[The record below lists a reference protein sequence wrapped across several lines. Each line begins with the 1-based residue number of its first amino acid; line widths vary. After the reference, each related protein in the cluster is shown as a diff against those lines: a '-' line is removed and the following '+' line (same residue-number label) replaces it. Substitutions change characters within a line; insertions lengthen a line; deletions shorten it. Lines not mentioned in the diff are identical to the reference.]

1 MPFYECE
8 VFLRSSHRVSRH
20 LQLKVTTNSFG
31 KKYIR
36 ELVRLP
42 LGESDVG
49 TVSLQE
55 MGLIRTVTLVFIIAL
70 NYGFTLAS
78 TTTPTTGKAP
88 LLKPE
93 DDLPLESIKVNEGS
107 KLRLRCKVSG
117 DPRPFT
123 TWYKDGEKIK
133 PRNDKRLRINRNS
146 LLIVQPREQDSGL
159 YSCHKQNQYGEVW
172 KNYSLTVKNEKKS
185 LESNSVDCKTT
196 GPPQFKDKSD
206 LNEWIARP
214 SQAPVDFKC
223 NVCGNPEP
231 NVTWYVSGRRIDASV
246 IGAKYKVKKKTSLTV
261 ESLTKKDA
269 GNYTCVAQNEHGS
282 INHTY
287 ELKVIDRV
295 LTKPVIQGPVNQTVT
310 YRDDVK
316 FECIVVMSDLQPHIQ
331 WLKHYQVNGSFTNED
346 EEPYVHIIQQS
357 SFNLT
362 RPEILYI
369 RNVTYEDAGWYT
381 CLVTNS
387 MGRAYQSAWLTVEE
401 PVPES
406 AKVIQQ
412 FPPPRNNMTLVI
424 IITVV
429 CSSVLLVVLVI
440 FAVCWRRWKL
450 RGKKFTNVK
459 RVIVMR
465 PNEIYYPNKIGQE
478 GQALIVPQVRI
489 EQTNQRRRLSSDLTV
504 MSEYDLP
511 LDKNWEFSRERLVM
525 GKTLGEG
532 AFGVVIK
539 GDAHGISGKNGVT
552 TVAVKMLKED
562 ATDRE
567 LTDLIQEMEVMKLIG
582 SHKNIINLLGC
593 CTQNGPL
600 YVIVEFAP
608 NGNLRDFLRSRR
620 PPNSGYE
627 KPVGEDNTSK
637 ETLSEKDLISFSY
650 QIARGMDYL
659 SSRQCIHRDLA
670 ARNVLVAEDY
680 VLKIADF
687 GLTRNVTNID
697 YYRKTGDGRLPVK
710 WMAPEALFDRKYTSK
725 SDVWSY
731 GVLLWEIFTLGG
743 NPYPSVPVERLF
755 ELLRSGHRMER
766 PPYAS
771 KEMYNLMSNCWSD
784 APARRPTFLSLVK
797 DLDKMLTCRG
807 EVSDDRM
814 KNAGKC
820 LARII
825 HEYLDL
831 EPGVM
836 PLLETH
842 ISTSDSQYSSMS
854 RSCSSVSDEVI
865 SHTNSSSDSDKEEVS

>member
-1 MPFYECE
+1 M
-8 VFLRSSHRVSRH
+8 
-20 LQLKVTTNSFG
+20 G
-31 KKYIR
+31 YI
-36 ELVRLP
+36 
-42 LGESDVG
+42 
-49 TVSLQE
+49 Q
-55 MGLIRTVTLVFIIAL
+55 TLVITCIIVL
-70 NYGFTLAS
+70 NLSYEIAS
-78 TTTPTTGKAP
+78 TTTTKSTGAPPRLRENDPTV
-88 LLKPE
+88 
-93 DDLPLESIKVNEGS
+93 ESIKVKEGS
-107 KLRLRCKVSG
+107 KLKLRCRALG
-117 DPRPFT
+117 NPRPYT
-123 TWYKDGEKIK
+123 VWYKDGERLKT
-133 PRNDKRLRINRNS
+133 RNNDRLKVNKNS
-146 LLIVQPREQDSGL
+146 LLITQPREEDSGQ
-159 YSCHKQNQYGEVW
+159 YSCHRENQFGEAW
-172 KNYSLTVKNEKKS
+172 KNYTLIVKNEKPIVDK
-185 LESNSVDCKTT
+185 NVDCEKV
-196 GPPQFKDKSD
+196 GPPQFKDKGE

-214 SQAPVDFKC
+214 SQASVDFKC
-223 NVCGNPEP
+223 SVCGSPEP
-231 NVTWYVSGRRIDASV
+231 NITWYVGGRQINSAVSG
-246 IGAKYKVKKKTSLTV
+246 GKYKVKRKISLVV
-261 ESLTKKDA
+261 EGLTKKDA
-269 GNYTCVAQNEHGS
+269 TEYTCVAQNEHGY
-282 INHTY
+282 INHTF

-295 LTKPVIQGPVNQTVT
+295 LTKPVIHGPVNQTVT
-310 YRDDVK
+310 YMDDVK
-316 FECIVVMSDLQPHIQ
+316 FECKVVMSDLQPHIQ
-331 WLKHYQVNGSFTNED
+331 WLKHYQVNGSFENENED
-346 EEPYVHIIQQS
+346 PYVHIIQQS

-362 RPEILYI
+362 KPEILYI

-387 MGRAYQSAWLTVEE
+387 MGRAFQSAWLTVEDSKCDNCTNSTDDSRLE

-412 FPPPRNNMTLVI
+412 VPLPRNNMTM
-424 IITVV
+424 IITIVSVV
-429 CSSVLLVVLVI
+429 CSTLLLVVGIVAI
-440 FAVCWRRWKL
+440 VCCRRWNL
-450 RGKKFTNVK
+450 RHKKFANVK

-465 PNEIYYPNKIGQE
+465 PNEIYYPNKIGAE

-489 EQTNQRRRLSSDLTV
+489 ETTNQRRRLSSDLTV

-511 LDKNWEFSRERLVM
+511 LDKTWEFTRERLVM

-539 GDAHGISGKNGVT
+539 ADAHGISGKNGAV

-608 NGNLRDFLRSRR
+608 HGNLRDFLRSRR

-627 KPVGEDNTSK
+627 KPVGEENPQK

-659 SSRQCIHRDLA
+659 SQRQCIHRDLA

-771 KEMYNLMSNCWSD
+771 KEMYSLMSYCWAD
-784 APARRPTFLSLVK
+784 APTRRPTFLSLVK
-797 DLDKMLTCRG
+797 DLDKMLTSRG
-807 EVSDDRM
+807 E
-814 KNAGKC
+814 
-820 LARII
+820 
-825 HEYLDL
+825 EYLDL
-831 EPGVM
+831 EPGVT
-836 PLLETH
+836 PLETH
-842 ISTSDSQYSSMS
+842 VSTSDSQYSSMS
-854 RSCSSVSDEVI
+854 RSCSSVSDDVI
-865 SHTNSSSDSDKEEVS
+865 SHTNSSSTCSSDSDKEDAV

>member
-1 MPFYECE
+1 MGFI
-8 VFLRSSHRVSRH
+8 
-20 LQLKVTTNSFG
+20 Q
-31 KKYIR
+31 
-36 ELVRLP
+36 
-42 LGESDVG
+42 
-49 TVSLQE
+49 TVSIVVIIVSINLIFVSTVPSTQSTGEAPRLKQDDPAQE
-55 MGLIRTVTLVFIIAL
+55 SMT
-70 NYGFTLAS
+70 
-78 TTTPTTGKAP
+78 
-88 LLKPE
+88 
-93 DDLPLESIKVNEGS
+93 VNEGS
-107 KLRLRCKVSG
+107 KVRLKCRVSG
-117 DPRPFT
+117 RPRPYII
-123 TWYKDGEKIK
+123 WYKNGKKLK
-133 PRNDKRLRINRNS
+133 PREDKRLKVNKNT
-146 LLIVQPREQDSGL
+146 LLITQPREKDSGQ
-159 YSCHKQNQYGEVW
+159 YSCYRENQYGHVW
-172 KNYSLTVKNEKKS
+172 KNYSLTIMNEK
-185 LESNSVDCKTT
+185 ESEEPKFVDCNTD
-196 GPPQFKDKSD
+196 GPPQFKDRSK

-214 SQAPVDFKC
+214 AQASVDFQC
-223 NVCGNPEP
+223 DVCGSPEP
-231 NVTWYVSGRRIDASV
+231 NVTWYFKDQRIDLRIS
-246 IGAKYKVKKKTSLTV
+246 GPAKYKVKRKTSLVVDKLTV
-261 ESLTKKDA
+261 LDA
-269 GNYTCVAQNEHGS
+269 GEYTCVGQNEHGS
-282 INHTY
+282 VNHTF

-310 YRDDVK
+310 YMDDVR
-316 FECIVVMSDLQPHIQ
+316 FDCIVVMSDLQPHIQ
-331 WLKHYQVNGSFTNED
+331 WLKHYEVNGTYINED
-346 EEPYVHIIQQS
+346 NEPYVHIIQQS

-362 RPEILYI
+362 KPETLFI

-381 CLVTNS
+381 CLVTNA
-387 MGRAYQSAWLTVEE
+387 MGRAFQSAWLTVEDSKCDNCTNSTDDSLHE
-401 PVPES
+401 PPPQL
-406 AKVIQQ
+406 AQVIQQ
-412 FPPPRNNMTLVI
+412 LPSSRKNMTIVI
-424 IITVV
+424 IIIVICSTLVLIVIVIAVV
-429 CSSVLLVVLVI
+429 C
-440 FAVCWRRWKL
+440 FRKWKI
-450 RGKKFTNVK
+450 RNKKFTNVK

-489 EQTNQRRRLSSDLTV
+489 EQTNQRRRLSSDFTV

-511 LDKNWEFSRERLVM
+511 LDKTWEISREKLKM

-532 AFGVVIK
+532 AFGVVIMA
-539 GDAHGISGKNGVT
+539 DAQSINGKNGAT

-608 NGNLRDFLRSRR
+608 HGNLRDFLRSRR

-627 KPVGEDNTSK
+627 KPVGEENSTK

-650 QIARGMDYL
+650 QVARGMDYL

-771 KEMYNLMSNCWSD
+771 KELYNLMSTCWMD
-784 APARRPTFLSLVK
+784 APTRRPTFLSLVK
-797 DLDKMLTCRG
+797 DLDKMLTSRG
-807 EVSDDRM
+807 EVSEDRM
-814 KNAGKC
+814 KSAGKC

-831 EPGVM
+831 EPGVT
-836 PLLETH
+836 PLEMH
-842 ISTSDSQYSSMS
+842 VSTSDSQYSSMS

-865 SHTNSSSDSDKEEVS
+865 SHTNISSTCSSDSDKEEVS

>member
-1 MPFYECE
+1 M
-8 VFLRSSHRVSRH
+8 
-20 LQLKVTTNSFG
+20 G
-31 KKYIR
+31 YI
-36 ELVRLP
+36 
-42 LGESDVG
+42 
-49 TVSLQE
+49 Q
-55 MGLIRTVTLVFIIAL
+55 TLVITYIIVL
-70 NYGFTLAS
+70 NLSSEIAS
-78 TTTPTTGKAP
+78 TTTTKSTGAP
-88 LLKPE
+88 PRLKE
-93 DDLPLESIKVNEGS
+93 DDPVVESITVKAGPKS
-107 KLRLRCKVSG
+107 KLKLRCRMQG
-117 DPRPFT
+117 DPRPYT
-123 TWYKDGEKIK
+123 VWYKNG
-133 PRNDKRLRINRNS
+133 KRLQTRDNDRLKVNRNS
-146 LLIVQPREQDSGL
+146 LLIVEPREEDSGQ
-159 YSCHKQNQYGEVW
+159 YSCHRENQYGEAW
-172 KNYSLTVKNEKKS
+172 KNYTLTVKNEKKIVDVS
-185 LESNSVDCKTT
+185 DVDCK
-196 GPPQFKDKSD
+196 GPPEFKDKGE

-214 SQAPVDFKC
+214 SQASVVFKC
-223 NVCGNPEP
+223 SVCGSPEP
-231 NVTWYVSGRRIDASV
+231 NITWYVGGRRIDSAVS
-246 IGAKYKVKKKTSLTV
+246 GGKYKVKRKISLVV
-261 ESLTKKDA
+261 EGLIKKDA
-269 GNYTCVAQNEHGS
+269 TEYMCVVQNEHGS
-282 INHTY
+282 INHTF

-295 LTKPVIQGPVNQTVT
+295 LTKPVIHGPVNQTVT
-310 YRDDVK
+310 YLDDVK
-316 FECIVVMSDLQPHIQ
+316 FECKVVMSDLQPHIQ
-331 WLKHYQVNGSFTNED
+331 WLKHYQVNGSFENENED
-346 EEPYVHIIQQS
+346 PYVHIIQQS

-362 RPEILYI
+362 KPEILYI

-387 MGRAYQSAWLTVEE
+387 MGRAFQSAWLTVEE
-401 PVPES
+401 PKPES

-412 FPPPRNNMTLVI
+412 VPLSRNNMTM
-424 IITVV
+424 IITIVSVV
-429 CSSVLLVVLVI
+429 CSTLLLVVGIVAI
-440 FAVCWRRWKL
+440 VCCRRWNL
-450 RGKKFTNVK
+450 RHKKFANVK

-511 LDKNWEFSRERLVM
+511 LDKNWEFTRERLVM

-539 GDAHGISGKNGVT
+539 ADAHGISGKNGAV

-608 NGNLRDFLRSRR
+608 HGNLRDFLRSRR

-627 KPVGEDNTSK
+627 KPVGEENPKK

-659 SSRQCIHRDLA
+659 SQRQCIHRDLA

-687 GLTRNVTNID
+687 GLTRNVRNID

-771 KEMYNLMSNCWSD
+771 KEMYSLMSYCWAD
-784 APARRPTFLSLVK
+784 APTRRPTFLSLVQ
-797 DLDKMLTCRG
+797 DLDKMLTSRG
-807 EVSDDRM
+807 E
-814 KNAGKC
+814 
-820 LARII
+820 
-825 HEYLDL
+825 EYLDL
-831 EPGVM
+831 EPGVT
-836 PLLETH
+836 PLETH
-842 ISTSDSQYSSMS
+842 VSTSDSQYSSMS
-854 RSCSSVSDEVI
+854 RSCSSVSDDVI
-865 SHTNSSSDSDKEEVS
+865 SHTNSSSTCGSDSDKEDAV